1 MLEKVEM
8 NTTDLEWMMAM
19 YSLVMVLYR
28 RVIGVSLLTIEQTL
42 VHRHSDGVDLVH
54 SIGVSLLTIEQTL
67 VHRHSDGVDL
77 VHSIGVSL
85 LIIEQTLEFI
95 AVLDGHIL
103 NNVVKDNHLNLVV
116 GLEQVHDH
124 RDMAVSISPN
134 VETLN
139 IMLDIS
145 RCFLTSISSSLH
157 RLATILV
164 LNYCN

>member
-28 RVIGVSLLTIEQTL
+28 RVIGFSLLTIEQTL
-42 VHRHSDGVDLVH
+42 VHRHSDGVGLVH

-67 VHRHSDGVDL
+67 VHM
-77 VHSIGVSL
+77 
-85 LIIEQTLEFI
+85 T
-95 AVLDGHIL
+95 VLGGHIL
-103 NNVVKDNHLNLVV
+103 NNVVKDNHLNLIV

-145 RCFLTSISSSLH
+145 QCFLTSISSSLH